1 MNRKWIIGKSIFL
14 FFMACLIIVGVAFTI
29 QSVRATVSKDQPRR
43 FEARNGEF
51 FFDNEPFLL
60 VSGEMHFG
68 RVLPEDW
75 DDRLK
80 QAKAM
85 GLNTVSFYLF

>member
-14 FFMACLIIVGVAFTI
+14 FFTACLIIVGVAFTI

-51 FFDNEPFLL
+51 FLIMNLSCLYPGKCISA
-60 VSGEMHFG
+60 VCYPKTGT
-68 RVLPEDW
+68 
-75 DDRLK
+75 
-80 QAKAM
+80 
-85 GLNTVSFYLF
+85 TV